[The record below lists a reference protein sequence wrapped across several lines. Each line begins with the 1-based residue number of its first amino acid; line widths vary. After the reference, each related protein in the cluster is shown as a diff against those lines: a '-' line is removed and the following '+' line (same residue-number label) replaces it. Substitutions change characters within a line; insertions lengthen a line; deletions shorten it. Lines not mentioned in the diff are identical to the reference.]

1 MIIDGN
7 NKMNKSLATNIIALV
22 CIAVGH
28 FMNISF
34 LFTVGLF
41 AFSGAITNWLAIHML
56 FEKVP
61 GLYGSG
67 VIPARFEEFKDA
79 IRKMMMEEFFSQSN
93 IDKFMKE
100 SGSKEVEIVLTP
112 VIEKVDISP
121 AFDQLI
127 KVIME
132 SSFGGMLGMFG
143 GQEAL
148 LPLREPFIKNMKESL
163 IEITNT
169 PEFDQLL
176 KDELV
181 NETVSDD
188 VRQKVS
194 DIIELRLS
202 ELTPG
207 IVKSIVQNMIKT
219 HLGWLVVWGGIFG
232 GVIGGISSF
241 VI

>member
-1 MIIDGN
+1 
-7 NKMNKSLATNIIALV
+7 MNKSLATNIIALV

>member
-1 MIIDGN
+1 
-7 NKMNKSLATNIIALV
+7 MNKSLATNIIALV

-28 FMNISF
+28 FMSIS
-34 LFTVGLF
+34 LVFTVGLF

-67 VIPARFEEFKDA
+67 VIPARFEQFKDA
-79 IRKMMMEEFFSQSN
+79 IRKMMMEEFFNQSN
-93 IDKFMKE
+93 IDKFMKD

-121 AFDQLI
+121 AFDKLI
-127 KVIME
+127 EVIMQ

-148 LPLREPFIKNMKESL
+148 LPLKEPFIKNMKESL
-163 IEITNT
+163 IEMTNT

-176 KDELV
+176 KEELV
-181 NETVSDD
+181 NESVSED

-194 DIIELRLS
+194 DIIELRLA
-202 ELTPG
+202 ELTPA

-232 GVIGGISSF
+232 GLIGGLSSF